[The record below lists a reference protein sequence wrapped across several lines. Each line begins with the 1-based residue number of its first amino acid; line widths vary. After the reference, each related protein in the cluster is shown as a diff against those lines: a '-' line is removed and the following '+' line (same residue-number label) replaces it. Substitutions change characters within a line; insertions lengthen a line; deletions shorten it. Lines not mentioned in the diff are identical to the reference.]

1 MTALKNLQMQW
12 TVCLYLS
19 RSLEPR
25 QYHNVIARTCMKRDP
40 PVRVP
45 CRLSYRAGDVELIRK
60 IDEQAESAYQKAD
73 DEKSVHDLRMD
84 KDVSEVR

>member
-1 MTALKNLQMQW
+1 
-12 TVCLYLS
+12 
-19 RSLEPR
+19 
-25 QYHNVIARTCMKRDP
+25 MKRDP